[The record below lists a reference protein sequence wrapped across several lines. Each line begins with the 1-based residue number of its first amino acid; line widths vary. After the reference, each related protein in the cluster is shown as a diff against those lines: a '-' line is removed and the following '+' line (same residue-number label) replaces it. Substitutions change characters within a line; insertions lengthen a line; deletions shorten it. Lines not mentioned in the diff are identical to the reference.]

1 MLTVLPCAA
10 TLLAVTEGQPPRR
23 SEEVVDVLGRAF
35 VLLMEGPMPPGRFE
49 VRIWEGTRRG
59 PGPAQYLRAPIRG
72 RDADEARERALEVL
86 HNYVG
91 LDQFRLAVE
100 EVAAELAP
108 GARVSIRETAR
119 EVIVTVEAPGHPKP
133 PLAIRRE
140 QILAPDASFES
151 LRVAIRR
158 HLGVPG

>member
-1 MLTVLPCAA
+1 MTDGPA
-10 TLLAVTEGQPPRR
+10 PRR
-23 SEEVVDVLGRAF
+23 SEEVVDVLGRSF
-35 VLLMEGPMPPGRFE
+35 VLLIEGPVPPGRFE
-49 VRIWEGTRRG
+49 VRVWEGTRRG
-59 PGPAQYLRAPIRG
+59 PRPAQYLRAPIRG

-91 LDQFRLAVE
+91 LDQFRRAVE

-119 EVIVTVEAPGHPKP
+119 EVIVTVEASPRSHR

-140 QILAPDASFES
+140 QILAPGASLED
-151 LRVAIRR
+151 LKATMRR
-158 HLGVPG
+158 HLGAPS

>member
-1 MLTVLPCAA
+1 
-10 TLLAVTEGQPPRR
+10 
-23 SEEVVDVLGRAF
+23 
-35 VLLMEGPMPPGRFE
+35 MEGPMPPGRFE

-119 EVIVTVEAPGHPKP
+119 EVIVTVEAPGHSKP

-140 QILAPDASFES
+140 QILAPDASVES